1 MVKQKAE
8 NCQFDPHHTFHG
20 VGITSPLRIVSSSPN
35 QVIREMTPKVNYGNL
50 TLDACYPDPLFQTL
64 CWMIW
69 RGLCPRF
76 PTATI
81 TCKNQEQTNKLKQ
94 NAFKLIFDFFSLS
107 SFSCSWMNLN
117 KHPWIVTR
125 TDHIGWLECTLR
137 DDARVCNSLTRDQS
151 HPVLYKNPS
160 PTKNF
165 NSIDHC

>member
-35 QVIREMTPKVNYGNL
+35 QVIREMTPKGKLRKFNL
-50 TLDACYPDPLFQTL
+50 IC
-64 CWMIW
+64 
-69 RGLCPRF
+69 RGICLRF

-81 TCKNQEQTNKLKQ
+81 ACKNQEQTNKLKQ
-94 NAFKLIFDFFSLS
+94 NALKLIFDLFILS
-107 SFSCSWMNLN
+107 SFSCSWINLN

-125 TDHIGWLECTLR
+125 TDLIGWLECTLS
-137 DDARVCNSLTRDQS
+137 DDARFCNSLTRDQTCQS

-160 PTKNF
+160 PTKNLF
-165 NSIDHC
+165 VILATNSIDHC